1 MSDVAPALAGH
12 SFGHADAA
20 GFGHN
25 PEPVQQGPS
34 AGTLLRRARE
44 AAGLHIAALA
54 VSLKVPV
61 KKLEALEQDRYDLLP
76 DLVFARALASSVC
89 RTLKVDAGPVLER
102 LPQTAAPQLATRSAS
117 INAPFRSP
125 RDGPGPSMFGQ
136 LSRPVVLAGLALLL
150 GALVLIF
157 LPDIKLPVQLQ
168 SSMGSSPAAG
178 VAGPDTAG
186 QPAAQAGE
194 PLAGGLISTGSLSSL
209 TPAAN
214 SGAAPMPAAA
224 PVATASA
231 TLSAAASLANP
242 GAPAEAG
249 GIVTFSATSES
260 WVKVTDAKGAVVLRR
275 TLAPGESA
283 AATGALPLTVIV
295 GRADTT
301 QVLVRGQVLN
311 LSAMTRDNVARF
323 EVK

>member
-12 SFGHADAA
+12 SFNNADT
-20 GFGHN
+20 GFGHH
-25 PEPVQQGPS
+25 PDPIQQGPS

-44 AAGLHIAALA
+44 ASGLHIAALA

-61 KKLEALEQDRYDLLP
+61 KKLEALEQDRFDLLP

-125 RDGPGPSMFGQ
+125 GDGPGPSIFAQ

-157 LPDIKLPVQLQ
+157 FPDIKLPAQLQ
-168 SSMGSSPAAG
+168 SSMDSSSAGSVPGAASQSPADAS
-178 VAGPDTAG
+178 A
-186 QPAAQAGE
+186 
-194 PLAGGLISTGSLSSL
+194 PLAGGLISADSLSSL

-214 SGAAPMPAAA
+214 SGAAPAPAAA

-231 TLSAAASLANP
+231 ALSAATSLGVP
-242 GAPAEAG
+242 GTPTAAG
-249 GIVTFSATSES
+249 GIVTFSTSAES
-260 WVKVTDAKGAVVLRR
+260 WVKVTDGNGVVVLRR
-275 TLAPGESA
+275 NLAPGESA
-283 AATGALPLTVIV
+283 GASGALPLTVIV

-301 QVLVRGQVLN
+301 QVLVRGQALN
-311 LSAMTRDNVARF
+311 LTAMTRDNVARF